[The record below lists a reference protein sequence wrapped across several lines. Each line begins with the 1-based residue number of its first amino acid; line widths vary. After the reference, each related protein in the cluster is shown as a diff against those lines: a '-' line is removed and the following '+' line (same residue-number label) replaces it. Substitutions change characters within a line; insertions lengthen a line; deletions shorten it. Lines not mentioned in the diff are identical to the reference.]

1 MSLSE
6 PEADSPVESEEWE
19 SDYRECKSEEEDWYN
34 SSDTSDDITNPN
46 EDEDPLYQEVN
57 TLPVPLRKEHF
68 HEGLIYA
75 MTLKEKKINTML
87 IMVMHAKKFFVYRLF
102 FARGSARK
110 TYHEG
115 LVDKEIKFSDV

>member
-6 PEADSPVESEEWE
+6 PEADSPVESEELE

-57 TLPVPLRKEHF
+57 TLPVH
-68 HEGLIYA
+68 GY
-75 MTLKEKKINTML
+75 TC
-87 IMVMHAKKFFVYRLF
+87 
-102 FARGSARK
+102 
-110 TYHEG
+110 
-115 LVDKEIKFSDV
+115 